1 MGAGSGVLGR
11 RMERHPDRETRWKPA
26 PWLRAWDTK
35 IRSNAKGPNGLEK
48 QVQGLESGPA
58 LFFLPCADSRIF
70 LGCADRAGRG
80 GRRCRGA
87 PSRRVPA
94 GLPSSPPAPPSAR
107 PPVPKGSPR
116 EKVTRKRL

>member
-35 IRSNAKGPNGLEK
+35 IRSNAKGPNGLAK

-70 LGCADRAGRG
+70 LGCADRAGRWA
-80 GRRCRGA
+80 RRQEVPGSA
-87 PSRRVPA
+87 KPA
-94 GLPSSPPAPPSAR
+94 GASRTPIVAAGPSQRSASCPQGFPP
-107 PPVPKGSPR
+107 G
-116 EKVTRKRL
+116 EGN